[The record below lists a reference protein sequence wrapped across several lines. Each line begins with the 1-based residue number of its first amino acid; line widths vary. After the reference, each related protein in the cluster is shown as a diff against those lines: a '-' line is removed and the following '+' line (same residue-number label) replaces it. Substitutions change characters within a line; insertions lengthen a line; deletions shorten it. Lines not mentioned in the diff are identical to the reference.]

1 MYYTQCILHTHT
13 QIHPLVIQPLGI
25 IMIFIFINFTYYSEF
40 LKRERRNKNL
50 LNNSL
55 LILYNIIQF
64 SRTVRHPYTPN
75 NLIVC
80 LTTLGTYLVFFLLIH
95 TQFFLLLL
103 LLHFFLLL
111 SVCCEICITISL
123 IYRFRPVLC
132 CWLISIYQ
140 PISRFSGVYF
150 SLFSLSSKFLF
161 PVFLFTQSSFY
172 FLLTG
177 LLWAKMKIVKTTPCL
192 AMLFGQRLI
201 YIWTSNLVM
210 ASYV

>member
-1 MYYTQCILHTHT
+1 MCITHNVYYTHT

-80 LTTLGTYLVFFLLIH
+80 LTTLGTYLVFFSAYSYTILSSSSSSA
-95 TQFFLLLL
+95 FFFVVECVLRNLHNNFIDLSIPAGSLLLTD
-103 LLHFFLLL
+103 FYL
-111 SVCCEICITISL
+111 SA
-123 IYRFRPVLC
+123 
-132 CWLISIYQ
+132 
-140 PISRFSGVYF
+140 YF
-150 SLFSLSSKFLF
+150 SLFWSL
-161 PVFLFTQSSFY
+161 LFTLLYRLNFY
-172 FLLTG
+172 FLFFSL
-177 LLWAKMKIVKTTPCL
+177 PNH
-192 AMLFGQRLI
+192 LFI
-201 YIWTSNLVM
+201 FC
-210 ASYV
+210 